1 MRELF
6 SSLQFRA
13 VLAFAVALALALA
26 GVSLY
31 VGQAA
36 QREVD
41 RFEDRRQEVRA
52 ARLQGFLSKHYS
64 SRDGWAELQPA
75 LEQSVPLTDRR
86 ILVNDAE
93 GRLVGDSHKE
103 QGGRWHRPGRKGHRL
118 PITVGSDEV
127 GTVTMVP
134 VILTE
139 ASRFPREP
147 AVSRLVSA
155 VDRSLLWAGLA
166 AGAGGIL
173 LVSFTSRWL
182 LSPIRTLSSAARE
195 LGRGNLSQRVS
206 VSGPSEMTQLART
219 FNVMAENLERLEA
232 QRRNLVA
239 DVAHEIRTPLSNIQ
253 GYLEAIKDG
262 LLQPNQATID
272 TIHNQVLHLALL
284 VEDLRLLA
292 QAEAGVMHL
301 NYQMESLARLLEDTV
316 LAFRPRADL
325 KGVELALEF
334 PLDSPQVWLD
344 RNRIAQVV
352 TNLLENGVRHA
363 PPGTTVTISAAVA
376 GGNARVMVADAG
388 PGISVNDLPNVF
400 ERFYRVDPSR
410 ARSTGGTGL
419 GLTIAKQLVEAHQG
433 QIRVE
438 SSPGNGARF
447 SFDLPL
453 DPIQPASI

>member
-1 MRELF
+1 MSWLRTW
-6 SSLQFRA
+6 RGWRPN
-13 VLAFAVALALALA
+13 A
-26 GVSLY
+26 GT
-31 VGQAA
+31 
-36 QREVD
+36 
-41 RFEDRRQEVRA
+41 
-52 ARLQGFLSKHYS
+52 
-64 SRDGWAELQPA
+64 WWP
-75 LEQSVPLTDRR
+75 
-86 ILVNDAE
+86 
-93 GRLVGDSHKE
+93 
-103 QGGRWHRPGRKGHRL
+103 
-118 PITVGSDEV
+118 
-127 GTVTMVP
+127 
-134 VILTE
+134 
-139 ASRFPREP
+139 
-147 AVSRLVSA
+147 
-155 VDRSLLWAGLA
+155 
-166 AGAGGIL
+166 
-173 LVSFTSRWL
+173 TS
-182 LSPIRTLSSAARE
+182 PTK
-195 LGRGNLSQRVS
+195 
-206 VSGPSEMTQLART
+206 
-219 FNVMAENLERLEA
+219 
-232 QRRNLVA
+232 
-239 DVAHEIRTPLSNIQ
+239 IRTPLSNIQ

-292 QAEAGVMHL
+292 QAEAGVLHL

-363 PPGTTVTISAAVA
+363 PPGTTVTISTAVA

-388 PGISVNDLPNVF
+388 PGIPVNDLPNVF